1 MSYTNKTVTWEAC
14 NPSNNIMDEYG
25 DIVRVFKLIC
35 SEHLIVSQSALLRSG
50 CILARKQPY
59 ESVIEGP
66 GGKVLLTK
74 SIFYV
79 DPKVEPQALNIAKMD
94 KLDGETIEQI
104 YVMCDRSNNPKMIR
118 FITV

>member
-14 NPSNNIMDEYG
+14 DPSSDIMDEYG
-25 DIVRVFKLIC
+25 DIVRTLK
-35 SEHLIVSQSALLRSG
+35 SG
-50 CILARKQPY
+50 GILARKQPH

-66 GGKVLLTK
+66 GGKALLTK

-79 DPKVEPQALNIAKMD
+79 DPKVEPQALMIAKMD